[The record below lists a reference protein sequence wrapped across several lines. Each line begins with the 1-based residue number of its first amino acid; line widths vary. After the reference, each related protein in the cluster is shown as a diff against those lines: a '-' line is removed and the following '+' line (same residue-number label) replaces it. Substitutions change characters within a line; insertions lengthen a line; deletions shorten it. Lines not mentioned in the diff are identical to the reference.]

1 MPDAPGTV
9 RAVLPAPRT
18 LWAGPV
24 RVSVRPWPGSSTRAS
39 LTFAG
44 GHGDAVALPPA
55 DEMARWVTSIGAM
68 GYRSVRTGAVGP
80 HVAEQLLALG
90 FCVVQDLVLLSA
102 DLGHAASLRPGS
114 RGTLRPRRIRVLGRR
129 TTARIIEVDGA
140 AFPEGW
146 SLDAGA
152 FRDARSATARHG
164 VWTVRDGRNPVG
176 FVLAGADGTT
186 GYVQRLAVEPR
197 AQGRGAGALL
207 LDRAHA
213 WMGSRGC
220 STAYVNTEPHN
231 ERALSLYRR
240 LGYSALPY
248 RLSVLEMD
256 LHTGIRP

>member
-1 MPDAPGTV
+1 MPDAPETI

-24 RVSVRPWPGSSTRAS
+24 RVSVRPWPGSSTRAN
-39 LTFAG
+39 LTFAA

-55 DEMARWVTSIGAM
+55 DEMVRWVSSIRAM

-80 HVAEQLLALG
+80 HVTQQLLALG
-90 FCVVQDLVLLSA
+90 FTVIQDLVLLSA
-102 DLGHAASLRPGS
+102 DLEQAASLHPGS
-114 RGTLRPRRIRVLGRR
+114 QGAVRPRRIRVLGRR
-129 TTARIIEVDGA
+129 TTGRIIEVDRA

-152 FRDARSATARHG
+152 LHEARGATAHHG
-164 VWTVRDGRNPVG
+164 VWMVRDRRNPVG
-176 FVLAGADGTT
+176 FVLAGADGAT

-197 AQGRGAGALL
+197 AQGLGTGALL

-213 WMGSRGC
+213 WMDSRGC

-240 LGYSALPY
+240 FGYSALPY

-256 LHTGIRP
+256 LHAEIRP